1 MTSAYLDFTD
11 HFCKLNPFDLNHLS
25 ENLLCKIEKIFEE
38 KLCSYNSRVI
48 LSEKD
53 IKFAL
58 TETMRDIMLELR
70 QRKILNEHLKLDETK
85 SMIFSSR
92 KTLV

>member
-11 HFCKLNPFDLNHLS
+11 QFCKLNPFDLNHLS
-25 ENLLCKIEKIFEE
+25 ENLLCKIEQIFEE
-38 KLCSYNSRVI
+38 KISTYDSKI
-48 LSEKD
+48 IISDKD

-85 SMIFSSR
+85 AMIFSSR